1 MSSTSPGTQK
11 RKEEIQK
18 GLHFIQSPL
27 PYPGSQD
34 EYEAFLRQLVKN
46 LLEEG
51 NELYR
56 ATDYKQALF
65 QYVEALNVAQ
75 YAESDDVVI
84 SQRLLEHLYVNR
96 ATCYFSMGVHEKAL
110 EDCESALKL
119 NENNYRALYRK
130 TRALNELGKHKE
142 AYECIAKCSFA
153 VPQVSNSVYKYL

>member
-1 MSSTSPGTQK
+1 MFLVRVKT
-11 RKEEIQK
+11 
-18 GLHFIQSPL
+18 
-27 PYPGSQD
+27 
-34 EYEAFLRQLVKN
+34 FLRQLVKN

-96 ATCYFSMGVHEKAL
+96 ATCYFSMVSVHR
-110 EDCESALKL
+110 DSII
-119 NENNYRALYRK
+119 Y
-130 TRALNELGKHKE
+130 
-142 AYECIAKCSFA
+142 S
-153 VPQVSNSVYKYL
+153 